1 VWVLVV
7 EDERRMAELLRK
19 GLEREGMTAA
29 LAFDGPTGLE
39 AARTRDYDA
48 IVLDVMLPGLDG
60 VTVARRLRAEAIAT
74 PILLLTAR
82 DTTAD
87 IVKGLTLGADDYLTK
102 PFAFDVLLARLRA
115 LVRRRTPGVGVQL
128 SAADLVL
135 DPVTRE
141 VLRANQRLLLTRT
154 EFQLLEVLLRRKG
167 RVVPR
172 QTLIEAVWG
181 WHKDVEPNT
190 LEVFIR
196 QLRSKVDQDFEPK
209 LIQTIRGIGYSL
221 REGGANE

>member
-1 VWVLVV
+1 
-7 EDERRMAELLRK
+7 
-19 GLEREGMTAA
+19 
-29 LAFDGPTGLE
+29 
-39 AARTRDYDA
+39 
-48 IVLDVMLPGLDG
+48 MLPGMDG

-115 LVRRRTPGVGVQL
+115 LVRRRTPGAGVQL
-128 SAADLVL
+128 SAADLAL

-141 VLRANQRLLLTRT
+141 VSRANQRLPLTRT